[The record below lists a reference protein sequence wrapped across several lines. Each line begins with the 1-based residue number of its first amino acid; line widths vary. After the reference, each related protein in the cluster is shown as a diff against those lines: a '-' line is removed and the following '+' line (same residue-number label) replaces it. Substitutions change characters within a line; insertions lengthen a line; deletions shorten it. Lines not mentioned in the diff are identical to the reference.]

1 MAEAVVSMVIEGLK
15 GNLVEEVKFLSGVG
29 DQIKHAQIELLLMQG
44 FLKDADAKQEDN
56 EVVCIWVQIIRDA
69 AYDLE
74 DVIESF
80 ALKVA
85 LRRGGSMK
93 LVLKRLACI
102 CNEVYNRHK
111 FGSEIESIT
120 TKLSKLR
127 SSLQGY
133 NIKQITGTQYGGATS
148 FERQKVQRETYP
160 HVIERDVVGLEKD
173 IEILVTQLVKKEK
186 CPQVV
191 SIWGMGG
198 SGKTTLAKQVYGH
211 NEDVKRHFDCFAW
224 VCVSQQFQEK
234 EVLEDILN
242 QLIRDIK
249 DKTKEMNKNQI
260 VEKLCSIQKEK
271 KCLVVLDDVWTR
283 NAWNS
288 LKPGFSRGAETKS
301 CILLTT
307 RKKDVAKIAGENGFV
322 HASRALDDKESWELF
337 KKIAIS
343 GRDQTNSELYAEK
356 EKLGKKMLDHCAG
369 LPLAITVL
377 AGLVARKVTVEEW
390 KTVYENVDVYIRR
403 GTNLDQE
410 YKGDQEYAGALRVLA
425 LSYDDLPYRLKLC
438 FLYLGHFPEDYEI
451 PVKRLAQLWIAEG
464 FISSGSQRHG
474 SVEVL
479 EDVAYACLIELV
491 ERCMVQV
498 GTFGST
504 KKIKTCDLHDLMR
517 DLCLVKAEEENFLH
531 VVNFTKAAT
540 IPQVR
545 RLGVYLEE
553 KWVDRFAPTRND
565 HLRSLL
571 FFVDPEYVFSKW
583 KKNFLR
589 SVVCNFKLLRVLK
602 LEDTRGRE
610 VELPGNIGNLVH
622 LRFLSL
628 RESDVIRLPS
638 SLGNLVCLQTL
649 DLRVFRTWL
658 KIKVPNVIWK
668 MKELRHLYLP
678 RFGYRGK
685 LKLATLGNLQSL
697 VNVAGAECDLTHLAE
712 LTNLRKLLIIKVPNV
727 IWKMKELRHLYLPRF
742 GYRGKLKLATLG
754 NLQSLVNVAGAECDL
769 THLAE
774 LTNLRKLLIRGGVK
788 NLEEMLKSTG
798 ITFNHLRSLSLE
810 VDDDDEGIPMNM
822 VLSCPHIYKLELRG
836 RIREQSLECL
846 QGYENLTKMSLLFTG
861 LQLESLKI
869 LEKIPNLRMLCLG
882 QDALENVVS
891 EVVVS
896 EEGYPNLEFLELFNL
911 RGLKSWSIEKGGMP
925 SLRRLSISLC
935 SQLRAVPEG
944 LENVTT
950 LKELT
955 IDWMPK
961 RFCSRV
967 GEGGEDFYKIQ
978 HVPSPLIAHIEED

>member
-15 GNLVEEVKFLSGVG
+15 GGLVEEVKFLYGVG
-29 DQIKHAQIELLLMQG
+29 DQIEHAQTELLLIQG
-44 FLKDADAKQEDN
+44 FLKDADAKKEDS
-56 EVVCIWVQIIRDA
+56 EVVRIGVQIIREA

-74 DVIESF
+74 DVVESF
-80 ALKVA
+80 VLKVV
-85 LRRGGSMK
+85 LKRGGSVK
-93 LVLKRLACI
+93 LVLKRFGCI
-102 CNEVYNRHK
+102 LNEVVNRHK
-111 FGSEIESIT
+111 VGSEIRSIT
-120 TKLSKLR
+120 AKLSDMR
-127 SSLQGY
+127 SKLQGY
-133 NIKQITGTQYGGATS
+133 NIQQITGTPYEGATT
-148 FERQKVQRETYP
+148 FEKQKEHMQTYP
-160 HVIERDVVGLEKD
+160 HVIEHDVVGLEEDVK
-173 IEILVTQLVKKEK
+173 ILATHLVKEEN
-186 CPQVV
+186 CPKIV

-211 NEDVKRHFDCFAW
+211 NEVKRHFDCFAW
-224 VCVSQQFQEK
+224 VCVSQQCQGK
-234 EVLEDILN
+234 EVLEDILI
-242 QLIRDIK
+242 QLTQDTK

-260 VEKLCSIQKEK
+260 VGKLCSIQKEK
-271 KCLVVLDDVWTR
+271 KCLVVLDDLWTCD
-283 NAWNS
+283 AWKS
-288 LKPGFSRGAETKS
+288 LEPGFPGGAETKS
-301 CILLTT
+301 RILLTT
-307 RKKDVAKIAGENGFV
+307 RKKDVAEIARENGFV
-322 HASRALDDKESWELF
+322 HSSRVLDDKESWELF

-343 GRDQTNSELYAEK
+343 GRDRTKSEIDAEK
-356 EKLGKKMLDHCAG
+356 EEQGKKIPQHCADSKIDAEKETLGKKMLQHCAG

-377 AGLVARKVTVEEW
+377 AGLLAGKVTVEEW
-390 KTVYENVDVYIRR
+390 KTVNKNVDVYIRR
-403 GTNLDQE
+403 GANLDQE
-410 YKGDQEYAGALRVLA
+410 YKGDQEYAGASWVLA
-425 LSYDDLPYRLKLC
+425 LSYDDLPYRLKPC

-464 FISSGSQRHG
+464 FISSGSQQHG

-504 KKIKTCDLHDLMR
+504 KKIKTCHLHDLMR

-553 KWVDRFAPTRND
+553 KCVDRFAPTRND

-571 FFVDPEYVFSKW
+571 FFVDPEYKFANW

-602 LEDTRGRE
+602 FEGIMTD
-610 VELPGNIGNLVH
+610 VELPSNIGNLVH

-628 RESDVIRLPS
+628 RGSRVEWLPS

-649 DLRVFRTWL
+649 DLRLYTSPV
-658 KIKVPNVIWK
+658 KVPNVIWK

-678 RFGYRGK
+678 FRYKGK

-697 VNVAGAECDLTHLAE
+697 VNVAGAD
-712 LTNLRKLLIIKVPNV
+712 
-727 IWKMKELRHLYLPRF
+727 
-742 GYRGKLKLATLG
+742 
-754 NLQSLVNVAGAECDL
+754 CDL

-774 LTNLRKLLIRGGVK
+774 LTNLRKLLIRCGVK
-788 NLEEMLKSTG
+788 NMEEMWKSTG
-798 ITFNHLRSLSLE
+798 ITFNHLRSLSLW
-810 VDDDDEGIPMNM
+810 VDDDDEVIPMHI

-836 RIREQSLECL
+836 RIREQSLEGL
-846 QGYENLTKMSLLFTG
+846 LGYENLTKMSLWSTG

-869 LEKIPNLRMLCLG
+869 LEKIPNLRMLWLHACSF
-882 QDALENVVS
+882 DENVT

-896 EEGYPNLEFLELFNL
+896 EEGYPNLEFLELQL
-911 RGLKSWSIEKGGMP
+911 LWELKSWRIEKGGMP
-925 SLRRLSISLC
+925 SLRRLSIVAC
-935 SQLRAVPEG
+935 SELRAVPEG

-955 IDWMPK
+955 IQYMTQ

-978 HVPSPLIAHIEED
+978 HVPSLLIVNIREDGVVDN

>member
-1 MAEAVVSMVIEGLK
+1 MAEAVVSMVTEGLK
-15 GNLVEEVKFLSGVG
+15 GGLVEEVKFLSGVG
-29 DQIKHAQIELLLMQG
+29 DQIKDAQIELLLMQG

-56 EVVCIWVQIIRDA
+56 EVVRIWVQIIRDV

-85 LRRGGSMK
+85 LRRGGSVK
-93 LVLKRLACI
+93 LVLKRFACI

-111 FGSEIESIT
+111 FGSEIKSIT
-120 TKLSKLR
+120 TKLSKLK

-173 IEILVTQLVKKEK
+173 MEELVTQLVKKEK

-242 QLIRDIK
+242 QLTRDIK

-260 VEKLCSIQKEK
+260 VEKLCSIQQEK

-283 NAWNS
+283 KAWNS
-288 LKPGFSRGAETKS
+288 LKPGFPRGAETKS
-301 CILLTT
+301 RILLTT
-307 RKKDVAKIAGENGFV
+307 RKKDVAEIAGENGVV
-322 HASRALDDKESWELF
+322 HASHPLDGIESWELF

-343 GRDQTNSELYAEK
+343 GRDQTNSQIDAEK
-356 EKLGKKMLDHCAG
+356 EELGKKMLEHCAG

-377 AGLVARKVTVEEW
+377 AGLLARKVTVEW
-390 KTVYENVDVYIRR
+390 KTVSKNVDVYIRR

-410 YKGDQEYAGALRVLA
+410 YKGDQERAGASWVLA

-504 KKIKTCDLHDLMR
+504 KKIKTCHLHDLMR

-545 RLGVYLEE
+545 RLGVYVEE
-553 KWVDRFAPTRND
+553 KCVDRFAPTRND

-571 FFVDPEYVFSKW
+571 FFVDPEYGFSNW
-583 KKNFLR
+583 KKKFLR

-602 LEDTRGRE
+602 FEGIRRE
-610 VELPGNIGNLVH
+610 KVELPSNIGNLVH

-628 RESDVIRLPS
+628 KGSDVRRLPS

-649 DLRVFRTWL
+649 DLRVFAL
-658 KIKVPNVIWK
+658 PGKIKVPNVIWK

-678 RFGYRGK
+678 WWGYGGK
-685 LKLATLGNLQSL
+685 LKLVTLGNLQSL
-697 VNVAGAECDLTHLAE
+697 VNVAGADCDLTHLAE
-712 LTNLRKLLIIKVPNV
+712 LTNLRKLFIT
-727 IWKMKELRHLYLPRF
+727 
-742 GYRGKLKLATLG
+742 GY
-754 NLQSLVNVAGAECDL
+754 E
-769 THLAE
+769 
-774 LTNLRKLLIRGGVK
+774 VK
-788 NLEEMLKSTG
+788 NMEEMLKSTS
-798 ITFNHLRSLSLE
+798 ITFNHLRSLYLDRVE
-810 VDDDDEGIPMNM
+810 VIPMNM

-836 RIREQSLECL
+836 RIREQSLEGL
-846 QGYENLTKMSLLFTG
+846 QGYENLTKMALGYTG

-869 LEKIPNLRMLCLG
+869 LEKIPNLRMLWLVRSF
-882 QDALENVVS
+882 DENVT

-896 EEGYPNLEFLELFNL
+896 EEGYPNLEFLEVSGLM
-911 RGLKSWSIEKGGMP
+911 GLKSWRIEKGGMP
-925 SLRRLSISLC
+925 RLRRLSISHC
-935 SQLRAVPEG
+935 GLRAVPEG

-950 LKELT
+950 LKELKLS
-955 IDWMPK
+955 MPK

-978 HVPSPLIAHIEED
+978 HVPSLLIT

>member
-1 MAEAVVSMVIEGLK
+1 MAEAVVSMVIEGVT
-15 GNLVEEVKFLSGVG
+15 GALVEEVKFLGGVR
-29 DQIKHAQIELLLMQG
+29 DQIEHAQIELLLMQG

-56 EVVCIWVQIIRDA
+56 KVVRIWVQIIRDA

-85 LRRGGSMK
+85 LKRGGNVK
-93 LVLKRLACI
+93 LVLKRFACI
-102 CNEVYNRHK
+102 FSEGVNLHK
-111 FGSEIESIT
+111 IGSEIERIT

-127 SSLQGY
+127 LSLQSY
-133 NIKQITGTQYGGATS
+133 DIKQIKGTQYEGATS
-148 FERQKVQRETYP
+148 FERQREQRKTYP
-160 HVIERDVVGLEKD
+160 HVTERDPIGLEEDVKK
-173 IEILVTQLVKKEK
+173 LASQLVKEEK
-186 CPQVV
+186 GLQVV

-211 NEDVKRHFDCFAW
+211 NEDVKRHFDCFGW
-224 VCVSQQFQEK
+224 VCVSQQCQVK
-234 EVLEDILN
+234 EVLEDILI
-242 QLIRDIK
+242 QLTCATKKEEKEEILKMKK
-249 DKTKEMNKNQI
+249 DQI
-260 VEKLCSIQKEK
+260 AKRLCIIQKEK
-271 KCLVVLDDVWTR
+271 KCLVVLDDIWTPD
-283 NAWNS
+283 AWNS
-288 LKPGFSRGAETKS
+288 LKPGFPIGEETKTR
-301 CILLTT
+301 ILVTT
-307 RKKDVAKIAGENGFV
+307 RKKDIAKIAGENCFV
-322 HASRALDDKESWELF
+322 HESSALDDKKSWELF

-343 GRDQTNSELYAEK
+343 GRDQTNSKIDAEK
-356 EKLGKKMLDHCAG
+356 ETLGKKMLQHCAG

-410 YKGDQEYAGALRVLA
+410 YKGDQERAGASWVLA

-504 KKIKTCDLHDLMR
+504 KKIKTCHLHDLMR

-553 KWVDRFAPTRND
+553 KCVDRFPPTRND

-571 FFVDPEYVFSKW
+571 FFVDPEYKFANW

-589 SVVCNFKLLRVLK
+589 SVACNFKLLRVLK
-602 LEDTRGRE
+602 FEGIRGE
-610 VELPGNIGNLVH
+610 KVELPSNIGNLVH

-628 RESDVIRLPS
+628 KGSRVESLPS

-649 DLRVFRTWL
+649 DLRLSGQTV
-658 KIKVPNVIWK
+658 KVPNVIWK

-678 RFGYRGK
+678 FGYRGK

-697 VNVAGAECDLTHLAE
+697 VNVAGAD
-712 LTNLRKLLIIKVPNV
+712 
-727 IWKMKELRHLYLPRF
+727 
-742 GYRGKLKLATLG
+742 
-754 NLQSLVNVAGAECDL
+754 CDL

-788 NLEEMLKSTG
+788 NMEETLKSTG
-798 ITFNHLRSLSLE
+798 ITFNHLRSLSLSRPLSLSLR
-810 VDDDDEGIPMNM
+810 VDDDDDEGKPMNM
-822 VLSCPHIYKLELRG
+822 VLSCPHIYKLQLSG
-836 RIREQSLECL
+836 IIREQSLEGL
-846 QGYENLTKMSLLFTG
+846 QGYENLTKMSLWATG

-869 LEKIPNLRMLCLG
+869 LEKIPNLRMLYLG
-882 QDALENVVS
+882 CCFDGNVA

-896 EEGYPNLEFLELFNL
+896 EEGYPNLEFLELWGL
-911 RGLKSWSIEKGGMP
+911 MGLKSWRIEKGGMP
-925 SLRRLSISLC
+925 SLRRLSISYC
-935 SQLRAVPEG
+935 SELRAVPEG

-950 LKELT
+950 LKELK
-955 IDWMPK
+955 IHSMYR

-978 HVPSPLIAHIEED
+978 HVPSLLITGIEEDREVDN

>member
-15 GNLVEEVKFLSGVG
+15 GGLIEEVKFLSGVG

-44 FLKDADAKQEDN
+44 FLKDADTRQEDN
-56 EVVCIWVQIIRDA
+56 EVRIWVQIIRDA

-85 LRRGGSMK
+85 LRRGGSVK
-93 LVLKRLACI
+93 LVLKRFACI
-102 CNEVYNRHK
+102 FNEVYNRHK

-127 SSLQGY
+127 LSLQGY
-133 NIKQITGTQYGGATS
+133 DIKQIRGTQYGGATS
-148 FERQKVQRETYP
+148 FERQKEQRETYP

-173 IEILVTQLVKKEK
+173 IEILVTQLVKEEK
-186 CPQVV
+186 GPKLV

-224 VCVSQQFQEK
+224 VCVSQQCQGK
-234 EVLEDILN
+234 EVLEDILV
-242 QLIRDIK
+242 QLTRDTK
-249 DKTKEMNKNQI
+249 DKTKEMNKNQM

-283 NAWNS
+283 DAWNS
-288 LKPGFSRGAETKS
+288 LKNGFPIGAETKS
-301 CILLTT
+301 RILLTT
-307 RKKDVAKIAGENGFV
+307 RKKDVAEIAGENGFV
-322 HASRALDDKESWELF
+322 HVSHALDDEGCLELF
-337 KKIAIS
+337 KKIAIF
-343 GRDQTNSELYAEK
+343 GRDQTNSKIDAEK
-356 EKLGKKMLDHCAG
+356 EELGKKMLKHCAR

-377 AGLVARKVTVEEW
+377 AGLLARKVTIDEW
-390 KTVYENVDVYIRR
+390 NAVYENVDVYIRR
-403 GTNLDQE
+403 GTNLDTE

-425 LSYDDLPYRLKLC
+425 LSYDDLPYCLKLC

-474 SVEVL
+474 SAEVL

-498 GTFGST
+498 GILGST
-504 KKIKTCDLHDLMR
+504 KRIKTCHLHDLMR

-531 VVNFTKAAT
+531 VVNFTSTITKTAT
-540 IPQVR
+540 IPKGR
-545 RLGVYLEE
+545 RLGVHVETE
-553 KWVDRFAPTRND
+553 FVDKFAPTRND

-571 FFVDPEYVFSKW
+571 FFVDPEYRFSNW
-583 KKNFLR
+583 KKKFLR

-602 LEDTRGRE
+602 LEGILSY
-610 VELPGNIGNLVH
+610 VELPSNIGNLVH

-628 RESDVIRLPS
+628 RESHVRRLPS

-649 DLRVFRTWL
+649 DLRLYVGWGV
-658 KIKVPNVIWK
+658 KVPNVIWK

-678 RFGYRGK
+678 VSGYRGK

-697 VNVAGAECDLTHLAE
+697 VNVAGADCDLTHLAE
-712 LTNLRKLLIIKVPNV
+712 LTNLRKMFIQG
-727 IWKMKELRHLYLPRF
+727 E
-742 GYRGKLKLATLG
+742 
-754 NLQSLVNVAGAECDL
+754 
-769 THLAE
+769 
-774 LTNLRKLLIRGGVK
+774 VK
-788 NLEEMLKSTG
+788 NMEEMLKSTG
-798 ITFNHLRSLSLE
+798 ITFNHLRSLSLFVGSE
-810 VDDDDEGIPMNM
+810 VIPMKM
-822 VLSCPHIYKLELRG
+822 VLSCPHIYKLELEG
-836 RIREQSLECL
+836 RMRDESLEGL
-846 QGYENLTKMSLLFTG
+846 QYYQNLTKMSMSWTK

-869 LEKIPNLRMLCLG
+869 LEKIPNLRMLWLNAG
-882 QDALENVVS
+882 SLDKNVSS

-896 EEGYPNLEFLELFNL
+896 EEGYPNLEFLSLGGMEE
-911 RGLKSWSIEKGGMP
+911 LKSWSIEKGGMP
-925 SLRRLSISLC
+925 NLCRLSIIECLE
-935 SQLRAVPEG
+935 LRAVPEG
-944 LENVTT
+944 LQHVST

-955 IDWMPK
+955 IIGM
-961 RFCSRV
+961 RREFCSRA
-967 GEGGEDFYKIQ
+967 GEGEDFYKIK
-978 HVPSPLIAHIEED
+978 HVPSVTIM

>member
-1 MAEAVVSMVIEGLK
+1 MAEAVVSIVIEGLK
-15 GNLVEEVKFLSGVG
+15 GGLVEEVKFLSGVG

-56 EVVCIWVQIIRDA
+56 EVVRIWVQIIRDA

-85 LRRGGSMK
+85 LRRGGSVK

-111 FGSEIESIT
+111 FGSKIESIT

-148 FERQKVQRETYP
+148 FERQKEQRETYP

-173 IEILVTQLVKKEK
+173 IEILVTQLVKEEK

-198 SGKTTLAKQVYGH
+198 SGKTTLAKQVYDH
-211 NEDVKRHFDCFAW
+211 NEAVKRHFDCFAW
-224 VCVSQQFQEK
+224 VCVSQQCQGK
-234 EVLEDILN
+234 EVLEDIL
-242 QLIRDIK
+242 IK
-249 DKTKEMNKNQI
+249 LTRATEKGEREEILKMKKDQI
-260 VEKLCSIQKEK
+260 AERLCIIQKEK
-271 KCLVVLDDVWTR
+271 KCLVVLDDIWTPD
-283 NAWNS
+283 AWNS
-288 LKPGFSRGAETKS
+288 LKPGLPIGEETKTR
-301 CILLTT
+301 ILLTT
-307 RKKDVAKIAGENGFV
+307 RKKHIAKIAGENCFV
-322 HASRALDDKESWELF
+322 HESRALDDKESWELF

-356 EKLGKKMLDHCAG
+356 EKLGKKMLEHCAG

-410 YKGDQEYAGALRVLA
+410 YKGDQEYAGVSWVLA

-504 KKIKTCDLHDLMR
+504 KKIKTCHLHDLMR

-531 VVNFTKAAT
+531 FVNFTKAAT

-545 RLGVYLEE
+545 RLRVYVEE
-553 KWVDRFAPTRND
+553 KCVDRFAPTRND

-571 FFVDPEYVFSKW
+571 FFVDPEYRFSKW
-583 KKNFLR
+583 KKNFLQ

-602 LEDTRGRE
+602 FEGIWRE
-610 VELPGNIGNLVH
+610 KVELPSNIGNLVH

-628 RESDVIRLPS
+628 KGSRVEWLPS

-649 DLRVFRTWL
+649 DLRLSEYNV
-658 KIKVPNVIWK
+658 KVPNVIWK

-678 RFGYRGK
+678 ERYRGK

-697 VNVAGAECDLTHLAE
+697 VNVAGADCDLTHLTE
-712 LTNLRKLLIIKVPNV
+712 LTNLRKLFI
-727 IWKMKELRHLYLPRF
+727 E
-742 GYRGKLKLATLG
+742 
-754 NLQSLVNVAGAECDL
+754 
-769 THLAE
+769 
-774 LTNLRKLLIRGGVK
+774 GGVK
-788 NLEEMLKSTG
+788 NMEEMLKSTG
-798 ITFNHLRSLSLE
+798 ITFNHLRSLSLVTDE
-810 VDDDDEGIPMNM
+810 VIPMNM
-822 VLSCPHIYKLELRG
+822 VLSCPHIYKLKLRG
-836 RIREQSLECL
+836 RIREQSLEGL
-846 QGYENLTKMSLLFTG
+846 QGYENLTKMSLWFTG

-869 LEKIPNLRMLCLG
+869 LEKIPNLRMLWLRSF
-882 QDALENVVS
+882 DENVT

-896 EEGYPNLEFLELFNL
+896 EEGYPNLEFLELSFL
-911 RGLKSWSIEKGGMP
+911 WKLKSWRIEKGGMP

-955 IDWMPK
+955 IKYMTE

-978 HVPSPLIAHIEED
+978 HVPSLLIAHIQEDR

>member
-15 GNLVEEVKFLSGVG
+15 GGLIEEVKFLSGVG

-44 FLKDADAKQEDN
+44 FLKDADTRQEDN
-56 EVVCIWVQIIRDA
+56 EVRTWVQIIRDA

-85 LRRGGSMK
+85 LRRGGSVK
-93 LVLKRLACI
+93 LVLKRFACI
-102 CNEVYNRHK
+102 FNEVYNCHK

-133 NIKQITGTQYGGATS
+133 DIKQIRGTQYGGATS
-148 FERQKVQRETYP
+148 FERQKEQRETYP

-173 IEILVTQLVKKEK
+173 IEILVTQLVKEEK
-186 CPQVV
+186 GPKVV

-224 VCVSQQFQEK
+224 VCVSQQCQGK
-234 EVLEDILN
+234 EVLEDILV
-242 QLIRDIK
+242 QLTRDTK

-283 NAWNS
+283 DAWNS
-288 LKPGFSRGAETKS
+288 LKTGFPIGAETKS
-301 CILLTT
+301 HILLTT
-307 RKKDVAKIAGENGFV
+307 RKKDVAEIAGENGFV
-322 HASRALDDKESWELF
+322 HVSHALDDEGCLELF

-343 GRDQTNSELYAEK
+343 GRDQTSPEIDAEK
-356 EKLGKKMLDHCAG
+356 EELGKKMPQHRADSKIDAEKEELGKKMLKHCAR

-377 AGLVARKVTVEEW
+377 AGLLARKVTIDEW
-390 KTVYENVDVYIRR
+390 NAVYKNVDVYIRR
-403 GTNLDQE
+403 GTNLDTE

-474 SVEVL
+474 SAEVL

-498 GTFGST
+498 GILGST
-504 KKIKTCDLHDLMR
+504 KRIKTCHLHDLMR

-531 VVNFTKAAT
+531 VVNFTSTITKTAT
-540 IPQVR
+540 IPKGR
-545 RLGVYLEE
+545 RLGVHVETE
-553 KWVDRFAPTRND
+553 FVDKFAPTRND

-571 FFVDPEYVFSKW
+571 FFVDPEYGFSNW
-583 KKNFLR
+583 KKKFLR

-602 LEDTRGRE
+602 FEGIRIK
-610 VELPGNIGNLVH
+610 VELPSTIGNLVH

-628 RESDVIRLPS
+628 RGSDVRRLPS

-649 DLRVFRTWL
+649 DLRLENWMKVPNVIW
-658 KIKVPNVIWK
+658 KKVPNVIWK

-678 RFGYRGK
+678 SWGYRGK

-697 VNVAGAECDLTHLAE
+697 VNVAGADCDLNHLAE
-712 LTNLRKLLIIKVPNV
+712 LTNLRKLFIQG
-727 IWKMKELRHLYLPRF
+727 E
-742 GYRGKLKLATLG
+742 
-754 NLQSLVNVAGAECDL
+754 
-769 THLAE
+769 
-774 LTNLRKLLIRGGVK
+774 VK
-788 NLEEMLKSTG
+788 NMEEMLKSTG
-798 ITFNHLRSLSLE
+798 ITFNHLRSLSLLVE
-810 VDDDDEGIPMNM
+810 YGVIPMKM
-822 VLSCPHIYKLELRG
+822 VLSCPHIYKLELEG
-836 RIREQSLECL
+836 RMRDESLEGL
-846 QGYENLTKMSLLFTG
+846 QYYQNLTKMSMRLTK

-869 LEKIPNLRMLCLG
+869 LEKIPNLRMLWLRF
-882 QDALENVVS
+882 DSIDKNVS

-896 EEGYPNLEFLELFNL
+896 EEGYPNLEFLSLSDL
-911 RGLKSWSIEKGGMP
+911 GLLKSWSIEKGGMP
-925 SLRRLSISLC
+925 SLCRLSIIQC
-935 SQLRAVPEG
+935 WELRAVPEG
-944 LENVTT
+944 LEHVTT

-955 IDWMPK
+955 IRGMP
-961 RFCSRV
+961 REFCSRA
-967 GEGGEDFYKIQ
+967 GEGGEDFYKIK
-978 HVPSPLIAHIEED
+978 HVPSVTIM